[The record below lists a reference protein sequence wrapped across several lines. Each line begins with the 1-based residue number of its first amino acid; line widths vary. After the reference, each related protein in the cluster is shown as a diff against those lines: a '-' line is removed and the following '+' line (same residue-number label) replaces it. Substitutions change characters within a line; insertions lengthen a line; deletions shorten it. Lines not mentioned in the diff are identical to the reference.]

1 MNLKPEQRLISVKN
15 IFNRIRSFLES
26 RKALQAQTIDHTI
39 FTVLDTETTG
49 LNVNEGHKIVS
60 VGAIKTK
67 GNNPICSESFAY
79 SLLLRLKILV

>member
-26 RKALQAQTIDHTI
+26 RKALQAQTIDQTI

-60 VGAIKTK
+60 V
-67 GNNPICSESFAY
+67 
-79 SLLLRLKILV
+79 